1 MKKKE
6 ISTDE
11 HLGNYYRYNDILPT
25 DLTEQMKDCKNIR
38 VRNSETS
45 RETKKE
51 TKKNKVYYF
60 LFEKDEGEYDETDY
74 DDVISPTFDVEELV
88 CALVLLGLWVFLT
101 VAFLLLLFFF
111 YDVLSKLLNLYLNI
125 IYLYNFFFLISLF
138 YLC

>member
-6 ISTDE
+6 ISTEE

-25 DLTEQMKDCKNIR
+25 DLTEQMKDDKNIR
-38 VRNSETS
+38 MRVNETS
-45 RETKKE
+45 GIE

-60 LFEKDEGEYDETDY
+60 LFEKDDGEYDETEY
-74 DDVISPTFDVEELV
+74 DDVISPTFDFEELL

-111 YDVLSKLLNLYLNI
+111 YDILSKLINLLNI
-125 IYLYNFFFLISLF
+125 IY
-138 YLC
+138 